1 MEIKIKQLINELLF
15 CISTYVTLHFMYH
28 ITFPNWVH
36 YMTHDPEAHI
46 LMSIYEN
53 QNQVPNHQI
62 EKTFEK

>member
-1 MEIKIKQLINELLF
+1 MEIKIKQLINECYIITL
-15 CISTYVTLHFMYH
+15 YVPHYLPT
-28 ITFPNWVH
+28 NWVH